1 MREALFRSLVR
12 LAAEDE
18 RVCLLTGDLGFGA
31 ADEFRQRFPERF
43 LNAGIA
49 EQNMTGVAA
58 GLALAGRIV
67 FTYSIAN
74 FPTLRCLEQIRND
87 VCYHNANVKIVAVG
101 GGLAYGALGASH
113 HATEDVAI
121 LRALP
126 NMVVVAPGDP
136 LEAEQAT
143 AAIARH
149 AGPCYLRL
157 GRAGEPAVH
166 QRLEFVL
173 GRAVRMRSGNDLSL
187 IATGGM
193 LPIALDVARRL
204 ERGGLAAGLWSMP
217 TLKPLDLEAVREAA
231 ATGLVLTLE
240 EHSAIGGLGSAVAE
254 ALCEAGYSGAFRRI
268 ALPDAFAPCAGS
280 AEYLR
285 RWNGLDA
292 ESVLTRIH
300 RVRAEVA
307 GAAEKPP
314 REALAPPRAP
324 IEAPPRSPIEAAPHS
339 SETQPRSS
347 ETQPRSRREA
357 AAQR

>member
-1 MREALFRSLVR
+1 MREAFFRSLAR

-18 RVCLLTGDLGFGA
+18 RVWLLAGDLGFGA
-31 ADEFRQRFPERF
+31 ADEFRRRFRARF
-43 LNAGIA
+43 LNAGVA

-58 GLALAGRIV
+58 GLALAGKIV

-113 HATEDVAI
+113 HATEDIAI

-143 AAIARH
+143 AAVARH

-166 QRLEFVL
+166 ERLDFEL
-173 GRAVRMRSGNDLSL
+173 GKAVRLRSGNDLSL
-187 IATGGM
+187 IAAGGM
-193 LPIALDVARRL
+193 LSTAVEVGRRL
-204 ERGGLAAGLWSMP
+204 EQDGLAAGLWSMP
-217 TLKPLDLEAVREAA
+217 TLKPLDFEAVREAA
-231 ATGLVLTLE
+231 ASGVVFTLE
-240 EHSAIGGLGSAVAE
+240 EHSAIGGLGAAVAV

-268 ALPDAFAPCAGS
+268 ALPDGFAPCAGS

-285 RWNGLDA
+285 RLSGLDV
-292 ESVLTRIH
+292 ESVLGRVR
-300 RVRAEVA
+300 RVRAEAAERLPWGAVA
-307 GAAEKPP
+307 GIA
-314 REALAPPRAP
+314 PRA
-324 IEAPPRSPIEAAPHS
+324 RTEAAPRSRGEAAVHS
-339 SETQPRSS
+339 RSET
-347 ETQPRSRREA
+347 A
-357 AAQR
+357 AHT